1 MGSEDS
7 THFHTKRRRNAN
19 ASGALPR
26 GRPTW
31 SHLRVRRGS
40 PADVLIL
47 LALLAGA
54 VALRAW
60 HRVYQPA
67 ALRNE

>member
-1 MGSEDS
+1 M
-7 THFHTKRRRNAN
+7 
-19 ASGALPR
+19 
-26 GRPTW
+26 W

-60 HRVYQPA
+60 HRVSQRVYQPA
-67 ALRNE
+67 ALP

>member
-1 MGSEDS
+1 M
-7 THFHTKRRRNAN
+7 
-19 ASGALPR
+19 
-26 GRPTW
+26 W

-60 HRVYQPA
+60 HLGTAPPA
-67 ALRNE
+67 DERDRGSRNTAATFAWYESPIARLTVKLAVA